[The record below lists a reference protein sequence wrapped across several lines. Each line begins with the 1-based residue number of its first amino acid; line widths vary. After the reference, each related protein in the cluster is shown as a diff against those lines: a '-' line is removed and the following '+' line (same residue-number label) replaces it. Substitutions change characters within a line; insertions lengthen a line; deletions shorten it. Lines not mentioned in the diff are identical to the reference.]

1 LNDAVELVETDGKLN
16 LNAPTD
22 GWLHL
27 IERDG
32 KSGDLLGLIMRPD
45 WQTDKVGP
53 GQKCVDAAG
62 LALGRVDGLRHLYGV
77 AEEFNHIS
85 VVDSLFPLPSKKS
98 RPASQGAD
106 HVPWL
111 DP

>member
-1 LNDAVELVETDGKLN
+1 MELVETDGKLN

-45 WQTDKVGP
+45 WQTDKG
-53 GQKCVDAAG
+53 GSRQKCVDAAAPALG
-62 LALGRVDGLRHLYGV
+62 RRAAERQLAASTKRALGRVIGPP
-77 AEEFNHIS
+77 FNQSHTGYR
-85 VVDSLFPLPSKKS
+85 DP
-98 RPASQGAD
+98 GAA
-106 HVPWL
+106 L
-111 DP
+111 